1 MTTTAVS
8 DPDTRP
14 PTPWGRLVALVLGQ
28 GLALTGDYALI
39 VALAWTAVQHGGAGS
54 VTLLTLAA
62 AVPRA
67 LMLIFGGAFADLHG
81 PRFVLLRTTSA
92 RAVLLAAGTATMLT
106 VDAFWPLVVLAAVEG
121 ALLGLGSPSFGS
133 LIPELADGD
142 RLDRANSLYST
153 VLRLSPIIGTPLGAV
168 LIGAGEIWQA
178 LAVVTLTCAVS
189 FGSLVYVTKGFP
201 KPVPE
206 PRRGESLLRRSGD
219 GLRLLAGNARLR
231 WMFVC
236 AFCLDMS
243 FGWPVEVALPVLAQE
258 RGWGVSAIGIAV
270 AAFSAG
276 ALLTGLAGT
285 MIAHRIPLWIRLV
298 ATGAGIAVG
307 IAAMALMPS
316 VLALSAVGFV
326 VGVLSGFNG
335 PTIVTLYQQAAPR
348 ARMGAA
354 MSTLSLAGIATVPAS
369 IALFGG
375 LSLVLGLTTT
385 WLLCGVVALIGP
397 VAAVMALRS
406 PVQTDEPEAE
416 PGPLVPPAD
425 EDATT
430 QESQFALEMEKVR

>member
-39 VALAWTAVQHGGAGS
+39 VALAWTAVQHGGAGAI
-54 VTLLTLAA
+54 TLLTLAA

-67 LMLIFGGAFADLHG
+67 LALIFGGAFADLHG

-92 RAVLLAAGTATMLT
+92 RAVLLAAGAATMLT

-142 RLDRANSLYST
+142 RLDRANSLYAT
-153 VLRLSPIIGTPLGAV
+153 VLRLSPIIGTPLGAA
-168 LIGAGEIWQA
+168 LIGVGEIWHA
-178 LAVVTLTCAVS
+178 LALVTLTCAVS

-201 KPVPE
+201 E
-206 PRRGESLLRRSGD
+206 PAPQRGESLLRRSGD

-243 FGWPVEVALPVLAQE
+243 FGWPVEVALPVLARE
-258 RGWGVSAIGIAV
+258 RDWGVEAIGIAV

-307 IAAMALMPS
+307 IAAMSLMPS
-316 VLALSAVGFV
+316 VLALSAVGFA

-354 MSTLSLAGIATVPAS
+354 MSMLSLAGIATVPAS

-385 WLLCGVVALIGP
+385 WLLCGAVALIGP
-397 VAAVMALRS
+397 VAAVLALRS
-406 PVQTDEPEAE
+406 PVQAGGPEAE
-416 PGPLVPPAD
+416 PDAAPPAG
-425 EDATT
+425 EDVTT